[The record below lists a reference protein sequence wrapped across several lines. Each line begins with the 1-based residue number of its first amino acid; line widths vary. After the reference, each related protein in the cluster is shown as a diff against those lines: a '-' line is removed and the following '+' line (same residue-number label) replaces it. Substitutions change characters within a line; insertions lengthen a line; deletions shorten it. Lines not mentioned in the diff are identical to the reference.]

1 MELIVIQK
9 LEFKL
14 STPTSLDFLKTV
26 SNQQLMCQLTLVLLF
41 SSPSSMSWV
50 WPRVCSHCPTDSLL
64 TITSVIWPF
73 VWRRLSATIAS

>member
-41 SSPSSMSWV
+41 SSLSSMSWV
-50 WPRVCSHCPTDSLL
+50 WPRACSHCPADSLL

>member
-26 SNQQLMCQLTLVLLF
+26 SNQQLVCQLMLVPVHVVLF
-41 SSPSSMSWV
+41 PPV
-50 WPRVCSHCPTDSLL
+50 P
-64 TITSVIWPF
+64 
-73 VWRRLSATIAS
+73 